1 MQDYLLTLSFR
12 AVYCHYKKV
21 LPATFLEET
30 GCLETNNEGNAA
42 SFQYFT
48 VKKNSERP
56 KTPKYLL
63 SKNPFT
69 KFGIMK

>member
-48 VKKNSERP
+48 VKKKLRKTQNTKIPSE
-56 KTPKYLL
+56 
-63 SKNPFT
+63 
-69 KFGIMK
+69 